1 MYKISLIIMSIFYI
15 AAGTN
20 HFVNPRAYFK
30 LMPAYLPAHETLN
43 YTAGIAEIVGGIL
56 LFFPVT
62 RSLAAWGIM
71 AMLIAF
77 LPAHI
82 YMIQEAP
89 IKLGSI
95 IITPFIAW
103 IRIPLQFVLIYWAYQ
118 FTK

>member
-1 MYKISLIIMSIFYI
+1 MGKISIIIMSIFYI
-15 AAGTN
+15 VSGTN
-20 HFVNPRAYFK
+20 HFANPRAYLK

-43 YTAGIAEIVGGIL
+43 YAAGIAEIVGGLLL
-56 LFFPVT
+56 LFPTTKSV
-62 RSLAAWGIM
+62 AAWGII

-82 YMIQEAP
+82 YMIQAAP

-95 IITPFIAW
+95 VITPLIAW